1 MALRTIA
8 DLPALNVDQIIER
21 EDLLRNLEESLFEI
35 SYMENVGQYDTY
47 KSKYIKFRG
56 LSSLMMNSIIY
67 NDFDF
72 YSRKTFWGGINVSG
86 ELNLSGDLYV
96 NTDIPNWSDYHIRL
110 YAGDIVFN
118 ALTTQ
123 LSTMNLMAYV
133 DNGVIKNYDGSKTI
147 VNWDNDSFNFN
158 VSCYAPN
165 ISCTSITAAD
175 NAMFNNAT
183 FNGTAVFKN
192 TIQGCSLCALW
203 ADLAEMYKSD
213 ADYAPGTLVM
223 FGGDAEIT
231 VAKGGI
237 ANAVIT
243 DKPGL
248 ILNGSGERDGIYKG
262 IALVGRT
269 PVLTV
274 GPINRF
280 DRLAADPSRPGVA
293 CKVDLGTNV
302 VAVALADIPDNEI
315 KLIECAVQ
323 LTL

>member
-1 MALRTIA
+1 
-8 DLPALNVDQIIER
+8 
-21 EDLLRNLEESLFEI
+21 
-35 SYMENVGQYDTY
+35 MENAGQYDTY
-47 KSKYIKFRG
+47 KSKHVKFRG
-56 LSSLMMNSIIY
+56 LSSLMMNSII
-67 NDFDF
+67 NSDFDF
-72 YSRKTFWGGINVSG
+72 YGYKTFYGGIGVSG
-86 ELNLSGDLYV
+86 VLNLSGNFYV
-96 NTDIPNWSDYHIRL
+96 NKDVENWSDYHVEIN
-110 YAGDIVFN
+110 AGDIVFN
-118 ALTTQ
+118 SLTTQ
-123 LSTMNLMAYV
+123 LSTVNLTAYV

-165 ISCTSITAAD
+165 ISCTNITAA
-175 NAMFNNAT
+175 NNAI

-231 VAKGGI
+231 VAKDGI

-269 PVLTV
+269 PVLAI

-280 DRLAADPSRPGVA
+280 DRLAADPSRPGVV
-293 CKVDLGTNV
+293 CKSSLGGNV

-315 KLIECAVQ
+315 KLVECAV
-323 LTL
+323 

>member
-8 DLPALNVDQIIER
+8 DLPALNADYIIER
-21 EDLLRNLEESLFEI
+21 KDLLKNLEESLFEI

-47 KSKYIKFRG
+47 KSKHIKYRD

-86 ELNLSGDLYV
+86 ELNLSGNLYV
-96 NTDIPNWSDYHIRL
+96 NTDIPNWSDYHIWL
-110 YAGDIVFN
+110 YAGDIVLN

-123 LSTMNLMAYV
+123 LSTMNLTAYV
-133 DNGVIKNYDGSKTI
+133 DRGVINNYDGSKTI

-158 VSCYAPN
+158 VPCYAPD
-165 ISCTSITAAD
+165 ISCTNITAA
-175 NAMFNNAT
+175 NNAI

-231 VAKGGI
+231 AAKGGI

-269 PVLTV
+269 PVLAV

-293 CKVDLGTNV
+293 CKSGLGGSV

-315 KLIECAVQ
+315 KLVECAV
-323 LTL
+323 

>member
-1 MALRTIA
+1 M
-8 DLPALNVDQIIER
+8 
-21 EDLLRNLEESLFEI
+21 RNLEESLFEI

-47 KSKYIKFRG
+47 KSKHIKYKS

-96 NTDIPNWSDYHIRL
+96 NTDIPNWGDYHIWL

-118 ALTTQ
+118 ALTTMQ
-123 LSTMNLMAYV
+123 LSTVNLAAYV

-147 VNWDNDSFNFN
+147 VDWNNDSFNFN

-165 ISCTSITAAD
+165 ISCTNITAAND
-175 NAMFNNAT
+175 AI

-231 VAKGGI
+231 VAKDGI

-269 PVLTV
+269 PVLAV

-280 DRLAADPSRPGVA
+280 DRLAADPSRPGIA
-293 CKVDLGTNV
+293 CKSDIGGNV

-315 KLIECAVQ
+315 KLVECAV
-323 LTL
+323 

>member
-1 MALRTIA
+1 M
-8 DLPALNVDQIIER
+8 
-21 EDLLRNLEESLFEI
+21 RNLDESLFEI
-35 SYMENVGQYDTY
+35 SYMENAGQYDTY
-47 KSKYIKFRG
+47 KSKNVKFRG
-56 LSSLMMNSIIY
+56 LSSLLMNPIIN

-96 NTDIPNWSDYHIRL
+96 NTNIPNWSDYHIWL

-123 LSTMNLMAYV
+123 LSTMNLTAYV

-147 VNWDNDSFNFN
+147 VDWDNDSFNFN
-158 VSCYAPN
+158 VSCYAPD
-165 ISCTSITAAD
+165 ISCTNITAA
-175 NAMFNNAT
+175 NNAI

-269 PVLTV
+269 PVLAV

-280 DRLAADPSRPGVA
+280 DRLVADPFHPGVA
-293 CKVDLGTNV
+293 CKSDLGGNV

-315 KLIECAVQ
+315 KLVECAV
-323 LTL
+323 

>member
-1 MALRTIA
+1 
-8 DLPALNVDQIIER
+8 
-21 EDLLRNLEESLFEI
+21 
-35 SYMENVGQYDTY
+35 MENVGQYDTY
-47 KSKYIKFRG
+47 KSKHIKFGG
-56 LSSLMMNSIIY
+56 LSSLITNSIVY

-72 YSRKTFWGGINVSG
+72 YSTKTFWGGINVSG

-96 NTDIPNWSDYHIRL
+96 NTEMPNWSDYHIRL
-110 YAGDIVFN
+110 YAGDIVLN
-118 ALTTQ
+118 ALTAMQ
-123 LSTMNLMAYV
+123 LSTMNLTAYV
-133 DNGVIKNYDGSKTI
+133 DNGVIKNYDGTKTI
-147 VNWDNDSFNFN
+147 VDWDNGSFNFN
-158 VSCYAPN
+158 VACYAPN
-165 ISCTSITAAD
+165 ISCTSITAAG
-175 NAMFNNAT
+175 NAT
-183 FNGTAVFKN
+183 FNDATFNGKAVFKN

-269 PVLTV
+269 PVLAV

-293 CKVDLGTNV
+293 CKSGLGGKV

-315 KLIECAVQ
+315 KLVECAV
-323 LTL
+323 

>member
-1 MALRTIA
+1 MSTI
-8 DLPALNVDQIIER
+8 
-21 EDLLRNLEESLFEI
+21 NL
-35 SYMENVGQYDTY
+35 T
-47 KSKYIKFRG
+47 
-56 LSSLMMNSIIY
+56 
-67 NDFDF
+67 
-72 YSRKTFWGGINVSG
+72 
-86 ELNLSGDLYV
+86 
-96 NTDIPNWSDYHIRL
+96 
-110 YAGDIVFN
+110 
-118 ALTTQ
+118 
-123 LSTMNLMAYV
+123 AYV

-158 VSCYAPN
+158 VSCYAPD
-165 ISCTSITAAD
+165 ISCTNITAA
-175 NAMFNNAT
+175 NNAI

-223 FGGDAEIT
+223 FGGEAEIT
-231 VAKGGI
+231 VAKDGI

-269 PVLTV
+269 PVLAV

-280 DRLAADPSRPGVA
+280 DRLAADPSHPGVA
-293 CKVDLGTNV
+293 CKSSLGGNI
-302 VAVALADIPDNEI
+302 VAVALADVPDNEV
-315 KLIECAVQ
+315 KLVECAV
-323 LTL
+323 

>member
-1 MALRTIA
+1 
-8 DLPALNVDQIIER
+8 
-21 EDLLRNLEESLFEI
+21 
-35 SYMENVGQYDTY
+35 MENVGQYDTY
-47 KSKYIKFRG
+47 KSKHVKFRS
-56 LSSLMMNSIIY
+56 LSSLMLHPIIY

-72 YSRKTFWGGINVSG
+72 YDRKTFWGGINVSG

-96 NTDIPNWSDYHIRL
+96 NTDIPNWGDYHIWL

-118 ALTTQ
+118 ALTTMQ
-123 LSTMNLMAYV
+123 LSTVNLAAYV

-147 VNWDNDSFNFN
+147 VNWGNDSFNFN
-158 VSCYAPN
+158 VSCYAPD
-165 ISCTSITAAD
+165 ISCTNITAA
-175 NAMFNNAT
+175 NNAI

-231 VAKGGI
+231 VAKDGI

-269 PVLTV
+269 PVLAV

-280 DRLAADPSRPGVA
+280 DRLVADPSCPGIA
-293 CKVDLGTNV
+293 CKSDIGGNV

-315 KLIECAVQ
+315 KLVECAV
-323 LTL
+323 

>member
-1 MALRTIA
+1 
-8 DLPALNVDQIIER
+8 
-21 EDLLRNLEESLFEI
+21 
-35 SYMENVGQYDTY
+35 MENVGQYDTY
-47 KSKYIKFRG
+47 KSKHIKFKG
-56 LSSLMMNSIIY
+56 LSSLMMHSIIY

-72 YSRKTFWGGINVSG
+72 YSRKTFWDGINVSG

-96 NTDIPNWSDYHIRL
+96 NTEMPNWSDYHIWL
-110 YAGDIVFN
+110 YAGDMVFN

-123 LSTMNLMAYV
+123 LSTMNLTAYV
-133 DNGVIKNYDGSKTI
+133 DNGVIKNYDGTKTI
-147 VNWDNDSFNFN
+147 VNWDSDSFNFN
-158 VSCYAPN
+158 VSCYTPN
-165 ISCTSITAAD
+165 ISCTNITAA
-175 NAMFNNAT
+175 NNAIFNDAM
-183 FNGTAVFKN
+183 FNGTAVFRN

-231 VAKGGI
+231 VAKDGI

-269 PVLTV
+269 PVLAI

-293 CKVDLGTNV
+293 CKSDLGGNV

-315 KLIECAVQ
+315 KLVECAV
-323 LTL
+323 

>member
-1 MALRTIA
+1 
-8 DLPALNVDQIIER
+8 
-21 EDLLRNLEESLFEI
+21 
-35 SYMENVGQYDTY
+35 MENVGQYDTY
-47 KSKYIKFRG
+47 KSKHIKFRG
-56 LSSLMMNSIIY
+56 LSSLMMHSIIY

-72 YSRKTFWGGINVSG
+72 YSRKTFWDGINVSG

-96 NTDIPNWSDYHIRL
+96 NTEMPNWSDYHIWL
-110 YAGDIVFN
+110 YAGDMVFN

-123 LSTMNLMAYV
+123 LSTMNLTAYV
-133 DNGVIKNYDGSKTI
+133 DNGVIKNYDGTKTI
-147 VNWDNDSFNFN
+147 VNWDSDSFNFN

-165 ISCTSITAAD
+165 ISCTNITAA
-175 NAMFNNAT
+175 NNAIFNDAI

-269 PVLTV
+269 PVLAV

-293 CKVDLGTNV
+293 CKSDLGSNI
-302 VAVALADIPDNEI
+302 VAVALADIPDNET
-315 KLIECAVQ
+315 KLVECAV
-323 LTL
+323 

>member
-1 MALRTIA
+1 
-8 DLPALNVDQIIER
+8 
-21 EDLLRNLEESLFEI
+21 
-35 SYMENVGQYDTY
+35 MENAGQYDTY
-47 KSKYIKFRG
+47 KSKHVKFRG
-56 LSSLMMNSIIY
+56 LSSLMMNSII
-67 NDFDF
+67 NSDFDF
-72 YSRKTFWGGINVSG
+72 YGYKTFYGGIGVSG
-86 ELNLSGDLYV
+86 VLNLSGNFYV
-96 NTDIPNWSDYHIRL
+96 NKDVENWSDYHVEIN
-110 YAGDIVFN
+110 AGDIVFN
-118 ALTTQ
+118 SLTTQ
-123 LSTMNLMAYV
+123 LSTVNLTAYV

-165 ISCTSITAAD
+165 ISCTNITAA
-175 NAMFNNAT
+175 NNAI

-231 VAKGGI
+231 VAKDGI

-269 PVLTV
+269 PVLAI

-293 CKVDLGTNV
+293 CKSSLGGNV

-315 KLIECAVQ
+315 KLVECAV
-323 LTL
+323 

>member
-1 MALRTIA
+1 
-8 DLPALNVDQIIER
+8 
-21 EDLLRNLEESLFEI
+21 
-35 SYMENVGQYDTY
+35 
-47 KSKYIKFRG
+47 
-56 LSSLMMNSIIY
+56 MMNSIIY

-147 VNWDNDSFNFN
+147 VNWDNGSFNFN

-269 PVLTV
+269 PVLAV

-293 CKVDLGTNV
+293 CKSDLGGKV

>member
-8 DLPALNVDQIIER
+8 DLPAVNIDQIIGR
-21 EDLLRNLEESLFEI
+21 EDLMQNLEESLFEI
-35 SYMENVGQYDTY
+35 SYIENIGQYDTY
-47 KSKYIKFRG
+47 KSKHIKFSG

-72 YSRKTFWGGINVSG
+72 YSRKTFWDGINVSG
-86 ELNLSGDLYV
+86 ELNLSGDFYI
-96 NTDIPNWSDYHIRL
+96 NTDIPNWNDYHIWL
-110 YAGDIVFN
+110 YAGDIVLN

-123 LSTMNLMAYV
+123 LSTMNLTAYV
-133 DNGVIKNYDGSKTI
+133 DNGGIKNYDGSKTI
-147 VNWDNDSFNFN
+147 VNWDSDSFNFN
-158 VSCYAPN
+158 VACYAPN
-165 ISCTSITAAD
+165 ISCTNITAA
-175 NAMFNNAT
+175 NNAV

-223 FGGDAEIT
+223 FGGEAEIT
-231 VAKGGI
+231 VAKNGI

-248 ILNGSGERDGIYKG
+248 ILNGSGGRDGIYKG

-269 PVLTV
+269 PVLAV

-293 CKVDLGTNV
+293 CKSDLGTNV
-302 VAVALADIPDNEI
+302 IAVALADIPDNEI